1 MSLEIFERAA
11 QAYEN
16 TTEFL
21 EKAVFPFRKAF
32 EEKHGNNE
40 YSIEKG
46 LNSFDVLIQYSLFEL
61 ALADGNL
68 DPNEVAYMKD
78 TCKYMPFPDFFRY
91 YGINDITWDKLVG
104 LGETDLAEIL
114 DKVLSDVVDI
124 TKDFINSFAL
134 YDFMNEEKDYTRVLA
149 NSINAICCG
158 LLAADGEV
166 KDEEQ
171 KRKCLALDA
180 LEAIQTIIVDNND
193 RGREREE
200 ADDFDDIKLPDT
212 TELEKQVKKIKL
224 QDFYEEGLTSCG
236 GSLEPI
242 SYSSKELATVYIDA
256 NDGTG
261 TGFIISSTGLCFT
274 CCHVV
279 EGTKEVFVRIELK
292 DGTRIVKKADVIVTD
307 KDDDY
312 ALLQIK
318 EVENLPFFDLEDN
331 YSDVKMGDNIAIF
344 GFPFGQDLNPNPME
358 LEPTLTKGYVATK
371 NKAAGK
377 VVYYLDARSCPGNS
391 GGPVFALK
399 SGKVIGYLCGSYGS
413 DRANLVY
420 CRSLTQFY
428 KEQSFKK

>member
-1 MSLEIFERAA
+1 MSQEIFERAA
-11 QAYEN
+11 IAYEN

-32 EEKHGNNE
+32 EEKHGNNK
-40 YSIEKG
+40 YSIKGG
-46 LNSFDVLIQYSLFEL
+46 LNSFDILIQYSLFEL

-68 DPNEVAYMKD
+68 DSNEVEYMKD
-78 TCKYMPFPDFFRY
+78 TCKYLQFPDFFHY
-91 YGINDITWDKLVG
+91 YGINDITWEKLVS
-104 LGETDLAEIL
+104 LGEADLKEIL
-114 DKVLSDVVDI
+114 DKVLSDVVDL

-134 YDFMNEEKDYTRVLA
+134 YDFMNEEKDFTHVLA

-166 KDEEQ
+166 KNEEQ
-171 KRKCLALDA
+171 QTKCLALDA
-180 LEAIQTIIVDNND
+180 LEAIQTITRDNND
-193 RGREREE
+193 RGRHRKE
-200 ADDFDDIKLPDT
+200 AESLDEIESPDT
-212 TELEKQVKKIKL
+212 TKLEKQVKKLKL
-224 QDFYEEGLTSCG
+224 QDFYKEGLTDCG
-236 GSLEPI
+236 GSKEPI
-242 SYSSKELATVYIDA
+242 TYSNKELATVYIDA

-261 TGFIISSTGLCFT
+261 SGFIISSNGLCFT

-279 EGTKEVFVRIELK
+279 EGAKEVFVRIELK
-292 DGTRIVKKADVIVTD
+292 DGTRITKKADVLVTD

-312 ALLQIK
+312 ALVQIK
-318 EVENLPFFDLEDN
+318 EVENLPFLDLEDN
-331 YSDVKMGDNIAIF
+331 YSDVKMGDEIAIF